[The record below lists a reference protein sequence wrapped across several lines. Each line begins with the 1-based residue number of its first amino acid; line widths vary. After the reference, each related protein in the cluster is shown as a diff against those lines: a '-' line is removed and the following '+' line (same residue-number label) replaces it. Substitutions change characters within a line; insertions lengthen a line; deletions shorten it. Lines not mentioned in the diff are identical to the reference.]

1 LYDTALGLLSER
13 PPIAVKISHT
23 DRTQA
28 VALQLTRNLGSHRC
42 VNAKPTPPYCKQP
55 SLSTKC
61 FFLKDIRKEN
71 KGLGSIFDH
80 IAEMQTVHMTQLEN
94 GNDSKKSAL
103 RVVLTVA
110 SAVGLVTLSV

>member
-1 LYDTALGLLSER
+1 
-13 PPIAVKISHT
+13 
-23 DRTQA
+23 
-28 VALQLTRNLGSHRC
+28 
-42 VNAKPTPPYCKQP
+42 
-55 SLSTKC
+55 
-61 FFLKDIRKEN
+61 
-71 KGLGSIFDH
+71 LGSIFDH